1 VLHRKVTKGNGT
13 ICMYLKITKAKNTM
27 APILKLDDHDEEQDI
42 EFELSWL
49 LSLTLQERFQL
60 MFKKSR
66 ELIELLERNG
76 HRRPDQIIK
85 RT

>member
-1 VLHRKVTKGNGT
+1 MV
-13 ICMYLKITKAKNTM
+13 
-27 APILKLDDHDEEQDI
+27 PILKLDDHDEEKEI

-60 MFKKSR
+60 MFRKTK

-76 HRRPDQIIK
+76 HRRPDQIT
-85 RT
+85 RRS

>member
-1 VLHRKVTKGNGT
+1 
-13 ICMYLKITKAKNTM
+13 M
-27 APILKLDDHDEEQDI
+27 APILKLDDHDEEKEI

-60 MFKKSR
+60 MFKKTK

>member
-1 VLHRKVTKGNGT
+1 
-13 ICMYLKITKAKNTM
+13 M
-27 APILKLDDHDEEQDI
+27 APILKLADHDEEKEI

-49 LSLTLQERFQL
+49 LSLTLQERFKL
-60 MFKKSR
+60 MFRKTK

>member
-1 VLHRKVTKGNGT
+1 
-13 ICMYLKITKAKNTM
+13 MS
-27 APILKLDDHDEEQDI
+27 PILKLDNHNEEKEI

-60 MFKKSR
+60 MFKKTR

>member
-1 VLHRKVTKGNGT
+1 MT
-13 ICMYLKITKAKNTM
+13 
-27 APILKLDDHDEEQDI
+27 PILKLDDHDEEREI

-60 MFKKSR
+60 MFKKSK
-66 ELIELLERNG
+66 ELTELLERNG
-76 HRRPDQIIK
+76 HRRPDKIIK

>member
-1 VLHRKVTKGNGT
+1 
-13 ICMYLKITKAKNTM
+13 M
-27 APILKLDDHDEEQDI
+27 APILKSDDHNEEKEI

-60 MFKKSR
+60 MSKKTK